1 MSPDFLFW
9 LMLILK
15 MVVTAVFVV
24 AATVTA
30 ERTGPLIGALIATL
44 PIAAGP
50 AYVFLALDHDAQF
63 IADSALTSFA
73 TNPALAIYA
82 LVYARLAQ
90 RHGLIVSLVAA
101 MGLWLALVLVL
112 QSMAWTW
119 VGAALLHAVVFPLC
133 LFLSRSLRDVP
144 MPRLRVYS
152 YDIVL
157 RAMLVAVFVAA
168 VVVLS
173 FSIGSRGTGVVAIF
187 PIVLTSLIIILHRR
201 VGGPAAAAVLANTVV
216 GLVGFGASLL
226 TLHLGVVSLGP
237 VLALPLALA
246 VSVAWGL
253 TVIGVRR
260 LRLRW

>member
-1 MSPDFLFW
+1 MPPDFLFW
-9 LMLILK
+9 LMLVLK
-15 MVVTAVFVV
+15 MAVTAVFVV
-24 AATVTA
+24 AATITA
-30 ERTGPLIGALIATL
+30 ERAGPLIGALIATL
-44 PIAAGP
+44 PLAAGP

-82 LVYARLAQ
+82 LVYSRLAQ
-90 RHGLIVSLVAA
+90 RHGLSVSLAAA
-101 MGLWLALVLVL
+101 MGLWLVLALVL

-119 VGAALLHAVVFPLC
+119 IGAVLLHAVVFPLC
-133 LFLSRSLRDVP
+133 LLLSRSLRDVP
-144 MPRLRVYS
+144 IPRLQIYW
-152 YDIVL
+152 YDIAL
-157 RAMLVAVFVAA
+157 RAALVALFVAA

-173 FSIGSRGTGVVAIF
+173 FNIGSRGTGIIAIF
-187 PIVLTSLIIILHRR
+187 PIVLTSLIVILHRR
-201 VGGPAAAAVLANTVV
+201 VGGRAAAAVLANTVV
-216 GLVGFGASLL
+216 GLVGFGGSLL